1 MQIDSLLIFSIVKF
15 GYTELRTSWTDG
27 QLAALMGVS
36 LLLLVCVANVIDRIW
51 KNKVQNDRTLFLF
64 FTALKTLISFI
75 GAQAVVNTI
84 TIHTVHERDQQ
95 FSQNFLSFVQS
106 TIILVILGIL
116 PNSVTDIQW
125 CQRCISIILFMYTD
139 AIDKFLSS
147 FNGRELC
154 LLVFTAMYT
163 FLMSWKPTSSQ
174 TLHVKSYLQEWSL
187 VLRALKLFTINTS
200 TQILL
205 EQSESSKEQITIAL
219 LVVIFTSLLSIL
231 CPYYQEAHGYAMW
244 AVSQILSQKFE
255 LLIPNT
261 TLVVIINLL
270 LIIVLSYLKLTG
282 FVKSFTQ
289 LTLLVTLNTFLNI
302 VNSIFFIFN
311 GFEKLFILFIG
322 TVCMH
327 EIIDG

>member
-1 MQIDSLLIFSIVKF
+1 
-15 GYTELRTSWTDG
+15 
-27 QLAALMGVS
+27 MGVS
-36 LLLLVCVANVIDRIW
+36 LLLLVCVANVIDKLW
-51 KNKVQNDRTLFLF
+51 KNKVKDDHTLSLF
-64 FTALKTLISFI
+64 FTVLKTLVSFI

-84 TIHTVHERDQQ
+84 TIHAVHDKDQQ

-106 TIILVILGIL
+106 TVILIILGIL
-116 PNSVTDIQW
+116 PTSVTDVQW
-125 CQRCISIILFMYTD
+125 CQRCISIILFIYTD

-147 FNGRELC
+147 FNARELC

-163 FLMSWKPTSSQ
+163 FLMSWKPASMQ
-174 TLHVKSYLQEWSL
+174 TLHVKSYLHEWSL

-219 LVVIFTSLLSIL
+219 LIVIFTSLLSIL

-244 AVSQILSQKFE
+244 AVAQILTQKFE

-261 TLVVIINLL
+261 TLVVIVNFL
-270 LIIVLSYLKLTG
+270 LISALSYLKLTG
-282 FVKSFTQ
+282 FVRSFTQ

-322 TVCMH
+322 TLCIH
-327 EIIDG
+327 EIVDM